1 MNIFRITVPGHINE
15 PNWFPKLI
23 FLLRCGL
30 GIKVQKW
37 QALKAAAESRNH
49 SLTLS
54 SYLFNWPGEGKRKK
68 ITEKVQM
75 KKMQMD
81 PLISRFSFNVDLFY
95 LILSAIASVWKAMR
109 RVPYPT

>member
-1 MNIFRITVPGHINE
+1 MNKTDSQSWFSSFTVV
-15 PNWFPKLI
+15 
-23 FLLRCGL
+23 R
-30 GIKVQKW
+30 

-49 SLTLS
+49 SLTS
-54 SYLFNWPGEGKRKK
+54 SYLFNWPGEEKSEK

-81 PLISRFSFNVDLFY
+81 PLISRFSFKVDLFY
-95 LILSAIASVWKAMR
+95 LSLYAIASVWKAMR